1 MNRAGPPDAARWFA
15 ERYGREP
22 EGVWFAPGRVNLMG
36 GPDYTEV
43 FVLPFALPIGVYA
56 AASRRS
62 DRRIAL
68 TSQQAAGEPVVL
80 DIDALEPGSV
90 GGCRSRGRLPRR
102 ATGRASC
109 PSRRTTAGGPR
120 GSRRPAGRPRAG
132 AGWSRVSHRPSLTQ
146 AMRPRASPSM
156 PQFPRP
162 AIASTTSNPCG
173 RPSSRSPSRHGPPAS
188 CTSIRT

>member
-1 MNRAGPPDAARWFA
+1 
-15 ERYGREP
+15 
-22 EGVWFAPGRVNLMG
+22 MG

-90 GGCRSRGRLPRR
+90 GGW
-102 ATGRASC
+102 ASY
-109 PSRRTTAGGPR
+109 
-120 GSRRPAGRPRAG
+120 PAGVAWALRQTGHLTDGADVAIDAELLAG
-132 AGWSRVSHRPSLTQ
+132 AGLASSAALECSVALALTELY
-146 AMRPRASPSM
+146 
-156 PQFPRP
+156 
-162 AIASTTSNPCG
+162 CYV
-173 RPSSRSPSRHGPPAS
+173 RSEG
-188 CTSIRT
+188 TIRILDRGVDD

>member
-62 DRRIAL
+62 DRQIAL
-68 TSQQAAGEPVVL
+68 AQPDPIAGGDGRVTQDPAELLFHLLVVAVVSYRRPPC
-80 DIDALEPGSV
+80 ALLLSPS
-90 GGCRSRGRLPRR
+90 P
-102 ATGRASC
+102 AS
-109 PSRRTTAGGPR
+109 SSAGGPTPA
-120 GSRRPAGRPRAG
+120 SRRSSAG
-132 AGWSRVSHRPSLTQ
+132 
-146 AMRPRASPSM
+146 SPSSCSSAM
-156 PQFPRP
+156 PCPG
-162 AIASTTSNPCG
+162 AAAAS
-173 RPSSRSPSRHGPPAS
+173 AS
-188 CTSIRT
+188 